1 MDNDKINERIK
12 KFNLIIDTSMYVIVR
27 ISPIPFLWILELA
40 AGVRD
45 KSFDILTQLSV
56 VWLISFIL
64 VIITTIIGSAI
75 ISKYKNNEKEF
86 RNSIRNEHHACLM
99 WNDGHYPDG

>member
-1 MDNDKINERIK
+1 MDKDKINERIE
-12 KFNLIIDTSMYVIVR
+12 KFNLITDTSINVILK
-27 ISPIPFLWILELA
+27 ISPIPFLWIIELA

-64 VIITTIIGSAI
+64 VVITTIIGSAI
-75 ISKYKNNEKEF
+75 ISKYKNNEKE
-86 RNSIRNEHHACLM
+86 
-99 WNDGHYPDG
+99 